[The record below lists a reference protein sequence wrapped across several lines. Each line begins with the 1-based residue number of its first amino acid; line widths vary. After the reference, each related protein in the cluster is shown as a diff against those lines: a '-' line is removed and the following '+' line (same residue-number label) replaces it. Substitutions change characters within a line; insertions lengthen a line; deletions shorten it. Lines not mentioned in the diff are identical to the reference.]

1 MSRSLDKFGMFYIV
15 MIILAVLS
23 KMIIPV
29 VVAAGAFMGENYTSF
44 STIPIAIH
52 SVLLIVLSIFLWK
65 MYRLCRSVK

>member
-29 VVAAGAFMGENYTSF
+29 VVAAGAFMG
-44 STIPIAIH
+44 
-52 SVLLIVLSIFLWK
+52 
-65 MYRLCRSVK
+65 